1 MRDYLK
7 QLTERGE
14 VRTINKTVNPKFEL
28 AGLTQISQQ
37 RDDAAI
43 LFNDVKGTQIPVIS
57 NIYGSRKRLCEI
69 VNAEEGNFC
78 KVWGDLTER
87 LQNSSVD
94 DHIVQSTESD
104 RISGKLSDLPQITYF
119 EKDAG
124 PYFTSAIFLAKHPET
139 GVNNLSFHRSMYVDD
154 DELRVRLG
162 STHDLFHYYEAAE
175 AKNEPLSAALLI
187 GTAPEIF
194 ISACASLKKDEDEL
208 AMASII
214 KGSPIGMS
222 ACESIDLMVP
232 GDTEIVIEG
241 QFLPNTLK
249 PEGPFGEFMGYY
261 VPVGDNH
268 VFQVLN
274 VSWRRDPV
282 FHALVCGTPEDMY
295 PLDYATASRIYRDLN
310 EKLPGIIN
318 VACYPFIMNTVVQIR
333 KESEEQVREVLMAA
347 VNANTDYS
355 KTCMVIDEDVNIH
368 DLNDVWWAYLTR
380 GRADTRAE
388 IIKDM
393 PGFYR
398 DDKKDHWGRLL
409 IDATKPLDRQDE
421 FERKLIPGL
430 DKLNL
435 DDFL

>member
-1 MRDYLK
+1 
-7 QLTERGE
+7 
-14 VRTINKTVNPKFEL
+14 
-28 AGLTQISQQ
+28 
-37 RDDAAI
+37 
-43 LFNDVKGTQIPVIS
+43 
-57 NIYGSRKRLCEI
+57 
-69 VNAEEGNFC
+69 
-78 KVWGDLTER
+78 
-87 LQNSSVD
+87 
-94 DHIVQSTESD
+94 
-104 RISGKLSDLPQITYF
+104 
-119 EKDAG
+119 
-124 PYFTSAIFLAKHPET
+124 
-139 GVNNLSFHRSMYVDD
+139 
-154 DELRVRLG
+154 
-162 STHDLFHYYEAAE
+162 
-175 AKNEPLSAALLI
+175 
-187 GTAPEIF
+187 
-194 ISACASLKKDEDEL
+194 
-208 AMASII
+208 
-214 KGSPIGMS
+214 MS

-318 VACYPFIMNTVVQIR
+318 VACYPYIMNTIVQIR

-347 VNANTDYS
+347 INANTDYS

-388 IIKDM
+388 ILKDI

-421 FERKLIPGL
+421 FERKKIPGV

-435 DDFL
+435 DDYL